1 MEGKNTMKK
10 ALAWLLVIAMTAALA
25 VGGTLAYLTD
35 TDEDVNVMTVGKV
48 KIDQLEYER
57 VDTETNGDDATVQ
70 EFHNNKP
77 LYPAVIKDGF
87 DWDTT
92 DGVVD
97 WEQIGKE
104 NYTSG
109 IWNPQ
114 NINNEL
120 DKMVFVKNKGDWDAY
135 VRTVFAFEAGNY
147 ETLADY
153 LAAVH
158 LNLNET
164 DWTWEW
170 SEPPVEIGGG
180 KYFIA
185 TATYNKVL
193 EPGALTE
200 ISLSQIALDPSV
212 TNDDIA
218 GFGDTFQVLV
228 QSQAVQADGFEDAD
242 SALTEAFGALI
253 FDETEDGQ
261 PPFEVDPDDIPFE
274 GDSPVSGTDLRT
286 ALHNLNG
293 NTANP
298 ITTKVTNVIYALNEE
313 YPEIVDTYEPT
324 LVDVE
329 QDVKVNAYYV
339 PNGSYYDVYFL
350 ANAEIYSPAD
360 STKLY
365 AGMSALKTVD
375 THNFDV
381 SRVTNAYQMFM
392 RCSVLTDMDVSE
404 WDTSS
409 ITDMTGMF
417 YQCYALPSLEGINN
431 WDVSSCTTLFAAFYD
446 CDSLTELDLSG
457 WDVGNV
463 VNLDRAISKCDKLQ
477 TVDLTDWNVT
487 SACNASSMLGA
498 NGSLET
504 VIATG
509 MDVSGI
515 TNGNS
520 MFAQNTKLTSVVGSE
535 NWTFNNLT
543 TATWMFENCSSLT
556 EVEVGTWG
564 FENLKEGNGLFS
576 GCSKLK
582 SVNGSGN
589 WDLSNA
595 VHLEYLFQ
603 NDGALTYV
611 DATNWGL
618 ENCVSLQL
626 AFRECG
632 ALETVEGTENWDT
645 SNVENF
651 YGTFYYNR
659 KLADIDVSKWD
670 TSSAKNLGQM
680 FNRCVS
686 LEVLDIAN
694 WDVSNVTDFS
704 YFLKGTGNTGDIKIK
719 VLDVSKWNP
728 VNATSFMC
736 TFYGCAQITEMDM
749 SGWVMPN
756 LESVSH
762 MFADCYKLEKVDF
775 TGWETPKLNTV
786 DALFNNCGSLKSVDV
801 SDLDTANV
809 VEFSQVFEYCYSL
822 VEIIGLDKWDTTS
835 AQDFGE
841 MFSGCSSLKEL
852 DLSSFNS
859 TNARDSYVN
868 PSNGDGNDRFNYFLT
883 GCNSLEKIT
892 LGEKF
897 SFDGDGSFTKWTF
910 AMPSATNV
918 QGWDGHWYNAETGAA
933 YLPSEIPEET
943 AATYVAV
950 KPSANP

>member
-1 MEGKNTMKK
+1 MKK
-10 ALAWLLVIAMTAALA
+10 ALAWLLVLSMTAALA

-120 DKMVFVKNKGDWDAY
+120 DKMVFVKNKGDFDAY
-135 VRTVFAFEAGNY
+135 VRSVFAFEAGNY

-193 EPGALTE
+193 APGALTE
-200 ISLSQIALDPSV
+200 ISLSQIALDPTV
-212 TNDDIA
+212 TNEDVA

-242 SALTEAFGALI
+242 SALTEAFGELI
-253 FDETEDGQ
+253 TDKAEDEQ
-261 PPFEVDPDDIPFE
+261 PPFEVIPDDVPFE
-274 GDSPVSGTDLRT
+274 DDNPIKGIDLRT

-293 NTANP
+293 DNTQV
-298 ITTKVTNVIYALNEE
+298 ITSKVSNVIYGLNEE
-313 YPEIVDTYEPT
+313 YPEIVDDYEGT

-329 QDVKVNAYYV
+329 QDVPVYAYYV
-339 PNGSYYDVYFL
+339 PNGSNYDVYFL
-350 ANAEIYSPAD
+350 ANDTIYSPKD
-360 STKLY
+360 SSTLY
-365 AGMSALKTVD
+365 MNMTALETVD
-375 THNFDV
+375 THNYDV
-381 SRVTNAYQMFM
+381 SRVETMYAMFAY
-392 RCSVLTDMDVSE
+392 CSKLNNMELSD
-404 WDTSS
+404 WDTSKVTNMRN
-409 ITDMTGMF
+409 IF
-417 YQCYALPSLEGINN
+417 YG
-431 WDVSSCTTLFAAFYD
+431 
-446 CDSLTELDLSG
+446 CDTMTELD
-457 WDVGNV
+457 V
-463 VNLDRAISKCDKLQ
+463 A
-477 TVDLTDWNVT
+477 DWNMEKVET
-487 SACNASSMLGA
+487 IRCFAYSCDNLKTIDISSWNIASACEAGWAFARNPK
-498 NGSLET
+498 LEQ

-509 MDVSGI
+509 SRVNGI
-515 TNGNS
+515 TNSYAMFQNNS
-520 MFAQNTKLTSVVGSE
+520 AMHTLVGEEGWEFANNTDAG
-535 NWTFNNLT
+535 
-543 TATWMFENCSSLT
+543 WMFENCSSLT

-576 GCSKLK
+576 GCSQLK

-595 VHLEYLFQ
+595 VHLEYMFQ

-645 SNVENF
+645 GNVENF

-670 TSSAKNLGQM
+670 TSSAKNLGHM

-736 TFYGCAQITEMDM
+736 TFYGCAQITEMDL
-749 SGWVMPN
+749 SGWDMPN
-756 LESVSH
+756 LENVSH
-762 MFADCYKLEKVDF
+762 MFADCYKLEKVDL
-775 TGWETPKLNTV
+775 TGWNTPKLNTV
-786 DALFNNCGSLKSVDV
+786 DALFNNCESLKSVDV

-809 VEFSQVFEYCYSL
+809 VEFSQAFEYCISL
-822 VEIIGLDKWDTTS
+822 EEIIGLDKWVTTNG
-835 AQDFGE
+835 QDFGE
-841 MFSGCSSLKEL
+841 MFTNCRSLKVL
-852 DLSSFNS
+852 DLSSFDT
-859 TNARDSYVN
+859 TNAQDSYVN
-868 PSNGDGNDRFNYFLT
+868 TSNNDGNDRFHYFLT
-883 GCNSLEKIT
+883 GCNSLEKVI
-892 LGEKF
+892 LGAKF
-897 SFDGDGSFTKWTF
+897 SFDGDGSFTQWTF
-910 AMPSATNV
+910 EMPSATNV
-918 QGWDGHWYNAETGAA
+918 AGWDGHWYNAETGAA

-950 KPSANP
+950 NPNP